1 MYWEYMAHVLMPE
14 YALAMTQ
21 AISCRPQIAEQTG
34 FQQSDRGT
42 RRAAFQ
48 AQCFRLDDG
57 KNIFS
62 LIFVNMFG
70 KYINF
75 ATMKESAKK
84 SDRSWR
90 YVGWH
95 LVAMAAVCLLLFLG
109 VKYGLNMY
117 THHGEAIPVPDVKNK
132 PADEAKKA
140 LAALELI
147 PVVTDTGYVKKLPP
161 GCVLEQMPAAGSRVK
176 SGHTVRLVLNAK
188 SAPLLKLPDVIDN
201 SSLRTAMSRLSAMGF
216 KMGMPEFIPGEKDW
230 VLGVKADGK
239 PVATGDKISTDATI
253 VVQVGNGMISA
264 DDSITYVDPVIE
276 DDDEDVY
283 EYGDVDPFVEV
294 DGPPAEEKKEG
305 Q

>member
-1 MYWEYMAHVLMPE
+1 
-14 YALAMTQ
+14 
-21 AISCRPQIAEQTG
+21 
-34 FQQSDRGT
+34 
-42 RRAAFQ
+42 
-48 AQCFRLDDG
+48 
-57 KNIFS
+57 
-62 LIFVNMFG
+62 
-70 KYINF
+70 
-75 ATMKESAKK
+75 MKESAKK

-216 KMGMPEFIPGEKDW
+216 KMGIGSEGRREACCHGRQD
-230 VLGVKADGK
+230 LDRCHDSG
-239 PVATGDKISTDATI
+239 TG
-253 VVQVGNGMISA
+253 
-264 DDSITYVDPVIE
+264 
-276 DDDEDVY
+276 
-283 EYGDVDPFVEV
+283 
-294 DGPPAEEKKEG
+294 G
-305 Q
+305 QRHDQRRRFHHLRRPRD